1 MIIKELR
8 EKFSKYNIEI
18 IDENNAVD
26 ALEVLRNNEYFISK
40 TQNHE
45 PLVQDVIDD
54 ILGRPQGLSLEQ
66 KTYCIIY
73 KDKQAFALL
82 DYLEKFPNDRSGY
95 IGLFILNSQFHGK
108 GYAKELFDGLSDISK
123 NMNFTEI
130 QLGCMLDNE
139 AGCKFWTKNGFEV
152 FDKVIHNIDNEDFE
166 IYRMI
171 KRL

>member
-1 MIIKELR
+1 MILKELR
-8 EKFSKYNIEI
+8 EKFSQYHIEL
-18 IDENNAVD
+18 IDGNNAVE
-26 ALEVLRNNEYFISK
+26 ALEVLRNNDYFISK

-54 ILGRPQGLSLEQ
+54 ILARPQGLSIEQ

-73 KDKQAFALL
+73 KDKEVFALL
-82 DYLEKFPNDRSGY
+82 DYLEKFPNDRSAY
-95 IGLFILNSQFHGK
+95 IGLFVLNMQFHSK
-108 GYAKELFDGLSDISK
+108 GYAKELFDGLADISK

-130 QLGCMLDNE
+130 QLGCMIDNK
-139 AGCKFWTKNGFEV
+139 AGCKFWKKNGFEILGQA
-152 FDKVIHNIDNEDFE
+152 IHNIDNKDFE